1 MRRLPIALF
10 LLTAGLALAQD
21 PQSPERL
28 KSVAERY
35 ARAGQP
41 REAAAAYE
49 EVLQV
54 DTNARA
60 VLAPLLVRLYIESK
74 QPRPALAWA
83 QQVMT
88 NTPDPQAY
96 LAGVYEAI
104 GSRREAQRPAG
115 TRTVPQQQRDPRR
128 LAEAATGAPERTG
141 RPAGRAPEVGGKI
154 VPQRAQ
160 RLMPRQG
167 TALGATRSTPRN
179 GARTDHNRYYT
190 RRVPVG
196 GFPGRGCWRAELHE
210 ADGASV

>member
-104 GSRREAQRPAG
+104 GSRREAQ
-115 TRTVPQQQRDPRR
+115 
-128 LAEAATGAPERTG
+128 
-141 RPAGRAPEVGGKI
+141 
-154 VPQRAQ
+154 
-160 RLMPRQG
+160 
-167 TALGATRSTPRN
+167 ALLEHELSRSNSATRAASLKLQLERLNAP
-179 GARTDHNRYYT
+179 A
-190 RRVPVG
+190 VP
-196 GFPGRGCWRAELHE
+196 PDAPPK
-210 ADGASV
+210 